1 MVPNNG
7 AYLNAN
13 TTSQF
18 PPAPT
23 DMYSMPGESL
33 QLNQVLDN
41 GMTDIGQASSMA
53 PPSINVEFAPPS
65 RNPSFGPSKPATDLD
80 SLSPPAMRSF
90 DSNPTFFSSK
100 LMINRLSYAQQI

>member
-1 MVPNNG
+1 MPQQGGEIPNNV

-23 DMYSMPGESL
+23 EMYGMPGDAL
-33 QLNQVLDN
+33 LNQGFDN
-41 GMTDIGQASSMA
+41 GMADIGQASSMA

-65 RNPSFGPSKPATDLD
+65 RVPSFGPSKPTTDLD

-90 DSNPTFFSSK
+90 QLLQPDFY
-100 LMINRLSYAQQI
+100 LHHIC